1 MDLDI
6 LVFGSHPDDV
16 ELGCGGT
23 IIKEVQNG
31 KKVGIIDLTRGE
43 LGTRGTARTRY
54 KETKEAT
61 AIMGVL
67 FRENMNFKDGFFKDD
82 EAHKLTLI
90 KKIRQFRP
98 KVIITNAL
106 SDRHPDHPRGS
117 QMTIDASFL
126 AGLEKIETGQDIWR
140 PRAIYHYIQFNNIIP
155 DIVVDISD
163 QMELKLNS
171 VKAYKTQF
179 YNPESKEPETI
190 ISSED
195 FLESVKYRAK
205 DLGRQSNCKY
215 AEGFISHQLPKIDSL
230 LDFTY

>member
-43 LGTRGTARTRY
+43 LGTRGTVRTRN

-155 DIVVDISD
+155 DIIVDISD